1 MLHNQTKMN
10 INDVLRYYVL
20 WTDIES
26 VFVKN
31 RDDLQ
36 FFRNYLNYMRVI
48 RNFRPNTSK
57 FILEKAVNFNFQNS
71 ENLVQNFSNI
81 LNESG
86 LLNNKINRALVASS
100 KILWLFNQDII
111 IMDNFNILELKR
123 LNYKITEGS
132 YDDYCQ
138 AWNKEYEKRQPDING
153 ICSQLKN
160 SSIYSELFHENW
172 FQKRIFDMFL
182 WNSHYQKNRINKN
195 DN

>member
-1 MLHNQTKMN
+1 MN

-31 RDDLQ
+31 REDLH
-36 FFRNYLNYMRVI
+36 FFRNYLNYMKVI
-48 RNFRPNTSK
+48 RNFKSNSSK
-57 FILEKAVNFNFQNS
+57 SILEKAANFNVQNS

-132 YDDYCQ
+132 YDDYCL
-138 AWNKEYEKRQPDING
+138 AWNKEYEKCLPDIQN

-160 SSIYSELFHENW
+160 SPIESELFQKNW

-182 WNSHYQKNRINKN
+182 WNTHYQNNRINKN
-195 DN
+195 DD